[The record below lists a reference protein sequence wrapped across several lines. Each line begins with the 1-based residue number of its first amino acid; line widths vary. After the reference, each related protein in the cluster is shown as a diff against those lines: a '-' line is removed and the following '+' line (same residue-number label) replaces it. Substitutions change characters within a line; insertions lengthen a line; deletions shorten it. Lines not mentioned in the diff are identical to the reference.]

1 MYFYLKRNHYFSAQN
16 QYFLYVD
23 TRIFYPYKLSD
34 VAENLS
40 VMYLRIIFQ
49 RFSNIVFSPKKVRE
63 FSCL

>member
-1 MYFYLKRNHYFSAQN
+1 MYFYLKRNHYFNVQN

-49 RFSNIVFSPKKVRE
+49 RFSNIAFSPKKVRE